1 MGQTLSLPGLG
12 QMARAAAVAVV
23 LFVEG
28 VDAQG
33 IMVSTFSGK
42 FATKMLD
49 GQKSSGSSAQDKIN
63 DLQQATKGY
72 ADGTGANAKF
82 NDPGGIDITPDGK
95 FALVADTR
103 NGCLRKIDLATKAV
117 TTLTAPQC
125 TKWMGCMADGV
136 GKEAKMVYPN
146 DIHISSDG
154 KFAMIADGYPN
165 NRIRKLVLAT
175 NAVTTVATGFNRP
188 KGVAISP
195 DMKFILVA
203 DTNHKLLRKVDL
215 GTKKVTTVA
224 GDGKCGSCNCRARLD
239 GKGMKAQFDNPTGV
253 TISPDGKIALVADM
267 YSIRKVVLATQVVST
282 LVGTGRPG
290 VKDGVG
296 TKASITDPL
305 HIKISADGKFAVF
318 SGNGNGIR
326 KIDMETAAV
335 TTLAGAGVGGSG
347 TGDNAYGFTNGKAK
361 EAKFRCNG
369 RCSIA
374 MPKDAYMS
382 LPKAAIS
389 LGREA
394 GRRVLDVRGRRRA
407 PAFRG

>member
-1 MGQTLSLPGLG
+1 
-12 QMARAAAVAVV
+12 
-23 LFVEG
+23 
-28 VDAQG
+28 
-33 IMVSTFSGK
+33 
-42 FATKMLD
+42 
-49 GQKSSGSSAQDKIN
+49 
-63 DLQQATKGY
+63 
-72 ADGTGANAKF
+72 
-82 NDPGGIDITPDGK
+82 
-95 FALVADTR
+95 
-103 NGCLRKIDLATKAV
+103 
-117 TTLTAPQC
+117 
-125 TKWMGCMADGV
+125 
-136 GKEAKMVYPN
+136 
-146 DIHISSDG
+146 
-154 KFAMIADGYPN
+154 MIVDGYGEGGPN

-224 GDGKCGSCNCRARLD
+224 GDGKCGSCNGRARLD
-239 GKGMKAQFDNPTGV
+239 GKGTKAQFDNPTGV

-296 TKASITDPL
+296 TKASVTNPL

-318 SGNGNGIR
+318 GAGNGIR

-347 TGDNAYGFTNGKAK
+347 TGDNAYGFANGKAK

-394 GRRVLDVRGRRRA
+394 GHRVLDVRGRTRA